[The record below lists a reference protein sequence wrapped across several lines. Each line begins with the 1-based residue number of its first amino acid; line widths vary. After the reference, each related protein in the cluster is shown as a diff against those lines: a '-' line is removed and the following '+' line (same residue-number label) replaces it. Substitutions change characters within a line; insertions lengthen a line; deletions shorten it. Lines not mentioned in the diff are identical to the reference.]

1 MRVGRG
7 SAYLV
12 AQSLVTVLVGA
23 VSFAFVARVL
33 TQAEMGVVV
42 VLMLIAGVVQLL
54 SDLGFGSGLAKYVA
68 EFIGRDLDYTCI
80 TFVGILT
87 KVLLAG
93 VFSLFCALSASQ
105 LSFMMFKSGD
115 YAFLF
120 QLLSV
125 DIFFVCVTST
135 IGSLLLGLN
144 RIAQIAALNVIVSVT
159 RQSFGVI
166 FLVFGY
172 GLVGLVVGWILG
184 DFTYVALSSVVLL
197 RGGHIKLHSARKVI
211 LHFKMLAK
219 FSWPLFLMNIVV
231 FLYSWFDRAALL
243 AYIPL
248 SEVAVYN
255 VALTAFGVLN
265 IIPAALSTALFPY
278 FSEQYGKNMHEKVV
292 AAVNAS
298 TRYVTLLYTPL
309 ALGLMVTAN
318 PALTIFAGEKY
329 AGGFVI
335 LAVLSLL
342 GALVGMGAALG
353 VLLLVYNM
361 TGTILVIN
369 VFSTVFGVV
378 ASILVLPFFG
388 AVGIAVVK
396 GTVMIVSFVLTV
408 VFLRRRVPIRFDREA
423 VWKGWSAALLMALVV
438 GLIAQLYPNRI
449 LLPVYILIG
458 GVVYTVALRISKAIE
473 KQDLQVIQ
481 NLMGKR
487 AGPIVGFLER
497 ILVP

>member
-1 MRVGRG
+1 VHVGRG

-23 VSFAFVARVL
+23 VAFAFIARVL
-33 TQAEMGVVV
+33 TQPEMGVVV
-42 VLMLIAGVVQLL
+42 VLTLIAGVVQLL
-54 SDLGFGSGLAKYVA
+54 SDLGFGSGLTKYVA
-68 EFIGRDLDYTCI
+68 EFRGKDLDYTCI
-80 TFVGILT
+80 TFVGFST
-87 KVLLAG
+87 KVFLAG
-93 VFSLFCALSASQ
+93 VFSLICALSASH
-105 LSFMMFKSGD
+105 LSFMLFKSGN
-115 YAFLF
+115 YTFLF
-120 QLLSV
+120 QLLSI
-125 DIFFVCVTST
+125 DIFFVCVTPT
-135 IGSLLLGLN
+135 IGSLLLGLD
-144 RIAQIAALNVIVSVT
+144 RIAQIATLNVIVSVT
-159 RQSFGVI
+159 RQSLGVV
-166 FLVFGY
+166 FLMFGY
-172 GLVGLVVGWILG
+172 GLVGFVVGWILG
-184 DFTYVALSSVVLL
+184 DFIYTALGSVVML
-197 RGGHIKLHSARKVI
+197 RGGHIKMHSIRKVI
-211 LHFKMLAK
+211 PHLKMLAK

-231 FLYSWFDRAALL
+231 FLNSWFDRAALL

-278 FSEQYGKNMHEKVV
+278 FSEQYGKNMHEKVAV
-292 AAVNAS
+292 AVNAS
-298 TRYVTLLYTPL
+298 TRYVTLFYTPL

-329 AGGFVI
+329 AGGYVI
-335 LAVLSLL
+335 LAVLSFL
-342 GALVGMGAALG
+342 GGVAGMGAALG
-353 VLLLVYNM
+353 ALLLVYNM

-396 GTVMIVSFVLTV
+396 GAVMIASFVLTV
-408 VFLRRRVPIRFDREA
+408 FFLRRRVPIRFDEEA
-423 VWKGWSAALLMALVV
+423 VWKGWSAALLMALIV

-449 LLPVYILIG
+449 LLPAYILIG
-458 GVVYTVALRISKAIE
+458 GVVYAVSLRITKVIE

-487 AGPIVGFLER
+487 AGPIVSFLQK